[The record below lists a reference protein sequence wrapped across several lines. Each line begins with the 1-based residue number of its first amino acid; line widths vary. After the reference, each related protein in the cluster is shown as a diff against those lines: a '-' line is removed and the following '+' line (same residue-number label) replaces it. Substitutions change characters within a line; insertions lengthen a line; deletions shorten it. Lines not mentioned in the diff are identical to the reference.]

1 MNGDICRWIETK
13 AFSMARTKTT
23 KTTRINIVFIDQD
36 EYSFCIQEG
45 KNLIV
50 LRGRTS
56 RLSGKLLSKRD
67 PQKKYPHNAKMRD
80 NINELIYHSFLNF
93 I

>member
-1 MNGDICRWIETK
+1 MRILFK
-13 AFSMARTKTT
+13 AVHGIHTFWRETT
-23 KTTRINIVFIDQD
+23 KINIVCIDQD
-36 EYSFCIQEG
+36 EYSFCIHEG